1 MLRRSLFAAAA
12 VAAIALP
19 AWAQAPAQNG
29 TPARV
34 RGTVEKLDGHTLVVK
49 SREGGTVSIALSPD
63 VKVAVLVKKSLADI
77 KPNDYVASTGVK
89 GSDGRL
95 HAVEVRILPEA
106 MRGVGEGQRPWDLK
120 PGSLMTNATVTGTAR
135 VEGGELLKVKY
146 KDGESDY
153 VVGPEC
159 PVLGMADGDTGLLKP
174 GAAVF
179 VIAQKHPDGSL
190 TSARLYAEKDGV
202 KPPM

>member
-12 VAAIALP
+12 VAVIALP

-77 KPNDYVASTGVK
+77 KPNDYVA
-89 GSDGRL
+89 
-95 HAVEVRILPEA
+95 VRILPEA

-120 PGSLMTNATVTGTAR
+120 PGSLMTNATVTGTAK